1 MKKAEAIED
10 KVWFDGSLFDLKDV
24 RVSPLAYGLHY
35 GWGVY
40 EGLRAYDTKRGR
52 AVFRL
57 RDHMSR
63 FLDSA
68 RFMQLDVTYSLDEL
82 CEAVKEVCRANG
94 PQADYIRPIAYYGE
108 NGELGLSAVNV
119 PTHVAVMTIHMGA
132 YIRGG
137 APGASL
143 ITSSWERPSD
153 LATSLTA
160 KVCGNYVSS
169 IIAKREAMRQ
179 GADEALMLNHNG
191 SIAEASAENVFM
203 VRHGKL
209 ITPGLSEGILEG
221 ITRDTVIRLAK
232 EAGYDV
238 EERSITRGEVLIAD
252 EVFLTGTAAELH
264 PVRSIDGISIGKEVP
279 GPVTTELKEL
289 YGKVARG
296 EVDSHSEWVDIIDK
310 RAVRRRKK

>member
-1 MKKAEAIED
+1 MDNHD
-10 KVWFDGSLFDLKDV
+10 KVWFDGRLIDMGEAH
-24 RVSPLAYGLHY
+24 VSPLAYGLHY

-40 EGLRAYDTKRGR
+40 EGLRAYDTKKGR

-57 RDHMSR
+57 RDHMAR

-68 RFMQLDVTYSLDEL
+68 RFMQLDVQYSLDEL

-94 PQADYIRPIAYYGE
+94 PQADYIRPLAYYGE
-108 NGELGLSAVNV
+108 SGDLGLSAVNV
-119 PTHVAVMTIHMGA
+119 PTHVLIMTIHMGA

-143 ITSSWERPSD
+143 ITSSWERPSN

-160 KVCGNYVSS
+160 KICGNYVSS

-191 SIAEASAENVFM
+191 SVAEASAENVFM

-221 ITRDTVIRLAK
+221 ITRDTVIKLAR
-232 EAGYDV
+232 ELGYEV
-238 EERSITRGEVLIAD
+238 VERSITRGEIVIAD
-252 EVFLTGTAAELH
+252 EVFMTGTAAELH
-264 PVRSIDGISIGKEVP
+264 PVRSIDGIPIGKDVP
-279 GPVTTELKEL
+279 GPITAELREL

-296 EVDSHSEWVDIIDK
+296 EVEAHLDWVDLIDQK
-310 RAVRRRKK
+310 PTRRRKK

>member
-1 MKKAEAIED
+1 MKMDNHD
-10 KVWFDGSLFDLKDV
+10 KVWFDGRLADLGDA

-57 RDHMSR
+57 RDHMAR

-68 RFMQLDVTYSLDEL
+68 RFMQLEVKYSLDEL

-94 PQADYIRPIAYYGE
+94 SQADYIRPLAYYGE
-108 NGELGLSAVNV
+108 NGELGLGAVNL
-119 PTHVAVMTIHMGA
+119 PTHVIIMTIHMGA

-143 ITSSWERPSD
+143 ITSSWERPSN

-160 KVCGNYVSS
+160 KICGNYVSS

-191 SIAEASAENVFM
+191 SVAEASAENVFM
-203 VRHGKL
+203 VRHGQL

-221 ITRDTVIRLAK
+221 ITRNTVIELAK
-232 EAGYDV
+232 ERGYEV
-238 EERSITRGEVLIAD
+238 VERSITRGEIVIAD
-252 EVFLTGTAAELH
+252 EVFMTGTAAELH
-264 PVRSIDGISIGKEVP
+264 PVRSIDGIAIGKDVP
-279 GPVTTELKEL
+279 GPITAELKEL

-296 EVDSHSEWVDIIDK
+296 EVDDHLDWVDLIEQK
-310 RAVRRRKK
+310 PARRRKK

>member
-1 MKKAEAIED
+1 MKMNKHD
-10 KVWFDGSLFDLKDV
+10 KVWFDGRLIDLGDAC
-24 RVSPLAYGLHY
+24 VSPLAYGLHY

-40 EGLRAYDTKRGR
+40 EGLRAYDTKKGR

-57 RDHMSR
+57 RDHMVR

-68 RFMQLDVTYSLDEL
+68 RFMQLDVQYSLDEL
-82 CEAVKEVCRANG
+82 CDAVKEVCRANG
-94 PQADYIRPIAYYGE
+94 SQADYIRPLAYYGE
-108 NGELGLSAVNV
+108 NGELGLGAVNV
-119 PTHVAVMTIHMGA
+119 PTHVLIMTIHMGA

-143 ITSSWERPSD
+143 ITSSWERPSN

-191 SIAEASAENVFM
+191 SVAEASAENVFM
-203 VRHGKL
+203 VRHGQL

-221 ITRDTVIRLAK
+221 ITRDTVIELAR
-232 EAGYDV
+232 ELGYEV
-238 EERSITRGEVLIAD
+238 VERSITRGEIVIAD
-252 EVFLTGTAAELH
+252 EVFMTGTAVELH
-264 PVRSIDGISIGKEVP
+264 PVRSIDGIPIGKDVP
-279 GPVTTELKEL
+279 GPITAELREL
-289 YGKVARG
+289 YGKVVRG
-296 EVDSHSEWVDIIDK
+296 EVEDHLDWVDPIDQK
-310 RAVRRRKK
+310 PARRRKK

>member
-1 MKKAEAIED
+1 MKKDIDD
-10 KVWFDGSLFDLKDV
+10 KIWFDGSLVEFGDV
-24 RVSPLAYGLHY
+24 RISPLAYGLHY

-40 EGLRAYDTKRGR
+40 EGLRAYDTKKGR

-68 RFMQLDVTYSLDEL
+68 RFMQLDVQYSLDEL
-82 CEAVKEVCRANG
+82 CEAVKTVCRANG
-94 PQADYIRPIAYYGE
+94 PQADYIRPLAYYGE

-143 ITSSWERPSD
+143 ITSSWERPSN

-191 SIAEASAENVFM
+191 SVAEASAENVFM

-221 ITRDTVIRLAK
+221 ITRDAVIKLAK
-232 EAGYDV
+232 EKGYEV
-238 EERSITRGEVLIAD
+238 VERSITRGEILIAE

-264 PVRSIDGISIGKEVP
+264 PVRSIDGIPIGKEVP
-279 GPVTTELKEL
+279 GPVTAELKDI

-296 EVDSHSEWVDIIDK
+296 EIEAHSDWVDLIDAK
-310 RAVRRRKK
+310 PAKRRKR

>member
-1 MKKAEAIED
+1 MKMDNHD
-10 KVWFDGSLFDLKDV
+10 KVWFDGRLVGLEEAC
-24 RVSPLAYGLHY
+24 VSPLAYGLHY

-40 EGLRAYDTKRGR
+40 EGLRAYDTKKGR

-57 RDHMSR
+57 RDHMAR

-68 RFMQLDVTYSLDEL
+68 RFMQLDVHYSLDEL

-94 PQADYIRPIAYYGE
+94 PQADYIRPLAYYGE

-119 PTHVAVMTIHMGA
+119 PTHVTIMTIHMGA

-143 ITSSWERPSD
+143 ITSSWERPSN

-160 KVCGNYVSS
+160 KICGNYVSS

-179 GADEALMLNHNG
+179 GADEALMMNHNG
-191 SIAEASAENVFM
+191 SVAEASAENVFM

-221 ITRDTVIRLAK
+221 ITRDTVIELAR
-232 EAGYDV
+232 ERGYEV
-238 EERSITRGEVLIAD
+238 VERSITRGEIVIAD
-252 EVFLTGTAAELH
+252 EVFMTGTAAELH
-264 PVRSIDGISIGKEVP
+264 PVRSIDGISIGKDVP
-279 GPVTTELKEL
+279 GPITAELKEL

-296 EVDSHSEWVDIIDK
+296 EVEDHLDWVDLIDPK
-310 RAVRRRKK
+310 PARRRKK